1 MEKFSWENADVMEK
15 LQQRKDG
22 KLTDADVQSFLSSKY
37 NKDVKRVTISRHLP
51 VAKTVDSNAEVIEL
65 KTKFGGSMLAT
76 RNGENYRVYIQRD
89 NNSSTYRCM
98 DCFVLRRKLNLAFL
112 MPLVSKS
119 KGQFMQN
126 DGIHHEKCRCFDYNT
141 LMAQNVD
148 RKWRENAA
156 SDPLMNPQQAF
167 EHGRKEAM
175 ELSKKRGECGK
186 RLSSARIKFPDWTKC
201 RIMDFNEDENENTAF
216 APRRRSNRQEMFQQR
231 SSLFWEMELALSF
244 CLFGSEE
251 YHAFVRSTIADY
263 LQKHKGE
270 AWCGIFIPD
279 LADQERHIEDMTH
292 PAKDASEVEKWAEN
306 YDLQQPRFSM
316 LTCWSG
322 AAWDVHSTLRL
333 WMTQ

>member
-1 MEKFSWENADVMEK
+1 MSFYIDETMWYFFQMEKFSWENADVMEK

-37 NKDVKRVTISRHLP
+37 NKDVERVTISRHLP

-89 NNSSTYRCM
+89 KNSSTYRCM
-98 DCFVLRRKLNLAFL
+98 DCFVLRRKLILAFP

-156 SDPLMNPQQAF
+156 SSGQA
-167 EHGRKEAM
+167 
-175 ELSKKRGECGK
+175 
-186 RLSSARIKFPDWTKC
+186 
-201 RIMDFNEDENENTAF
+201 N
-216 APRRRSNRQEMFQQR
+216 
-231 SSLFWEMELALSF
+231 
-244 CLFGSEE
+244 
-251 YHAFVRSTIADY
+251 
-263 LQKHKGE
+263 QKPG
-270 AWCGIFIPD
+270 
-279 LADQERHIEDMTH
+279 T
-292 PAKDASEVEKWAEN
+292 
-306 YDLQQPRFSM
+306 
-316 LTCWSG
+316 
-322 AAWDVHSTLRL
+322 
-333 WMTQ
+333 